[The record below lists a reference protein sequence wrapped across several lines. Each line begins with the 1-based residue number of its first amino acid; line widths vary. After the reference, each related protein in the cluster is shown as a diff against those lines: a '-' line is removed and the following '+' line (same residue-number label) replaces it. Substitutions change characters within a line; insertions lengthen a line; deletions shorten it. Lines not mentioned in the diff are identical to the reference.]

1 MTFVQNY
8 NNNSK
13 IPFTYPIN
21 TSFSYKESV
30 SLDNILIQDNIKEI
44 YNFDNPNNVNLNDL
58 HNLNYDNT
66 EHLKDIGLLIN
77 KNTHK
82 LKSDIQ
88 HFFDIEKQY
97 NFDEIIENNYEN
109 NDNNIYES
117 FKLKEGASFAS
128 AVTKV
133 KNANK
138 FKLPGG
144 GGFKLPDGGFKLP
157 DGGIRLP
164 DGGIR
169 LPDGGIRLPDGGVR
183 LPDDGI
189 RLPDGGGVRLPDGG
203 GARLPDGGGARLP
216 DGGNAPDAPNDFKLP
231 DRNPSDVPDA
241 PDDFKMPDDSK
252 TPDTLNNPDNPDLN
266 NPGLNNP
273 DNPDL
278 NNPDLNNP
286 NNPDLNNPNN
296 PDLNNPNNPDLN
308 NPDNPDLNKPDNPD
322 LNKPDNP
329 DLNNPDN
336 PNIDVDGQPTD
347 AQIMALRRQKRQ
359 NFDQVYDDFKNI
371 NSEIKTNMI
380 NNEAHLEAKYD
391 GDISLDK
398 STKTIL
404 GRMRQGA
411 KDAVAKAYRNVL
423 GNVKSMPGLMGKYA
437 KMSGKFGARKTKQF
451 FSWMADICS
460 RNPKNCALTI
470 LGIAGATALGIYIK
484 ANNNYEKCKR
494 VENEAKE
501 YNVKCDN
508 LKCEEE
514 YNEQAIEE
522 CKKKIEKK
530 KNLKSSPNNKEN
542 VASESN
548 LLKCDDDKACG
559 IQGLTDEKC
568 DEKNNCQNYVM
579 AIDDT
584 KNDCIELE
592 DDKKMD
598 DILKELNNAGIY
610 PGPLWIKDPDTN
622 ELSGPKWTGGKN
634 WDTNDDYSKQ
644 LFDKYIA
651 NKEHCWVKI
660 ADVITTTD
668 YETGETTTEIVEPT
682 ICNEICRKIFDNN
695 IDLKM
700 GEAAIDFLAHI
711 AKEFGYIIQR
721 IVGGIILYFVL
732 YIGYYIF
739 IGSRNMYN
747 YPYKRY

>member
-1 MTFVQNY
+1 MPTRPDIDIDVPTRPD
-8 NNNSK
+8 
-13 IPFTYPIN
+13 IDIDVPTRP
-21 TSFSYKESV
+21 
-30 SLDNILIQDNIKEI
+30 
-44 YNFDNPNNVNLNDL
+44 DNPDLNNP
-58 HNLNYDNT
+58 DNP
-66 EHLKDIGLLIN
+66 
-77 KNTHK
+77 
-82 LKSDIQ
+82 
-88 HFFDIEKQY
+88 
-97 NFDEIIENNYEN
+97 
-109 NDNNIYES
+109 DN
-117 FKLKEGASFAS
+117 
-128 AVTKV
+128 
-133 KNANK
+133 
-138 FKLPGG
+138 
-144 GGFKLPDGGFKLP
+144 PD
-157 DGGIRLP
+157 
-164 DGGIR
+164 
-169 LPDGGIRLPDGGVR
+169 
-183 LPDDGI
+183 
-189 RLPDGGGVRLPDGG
+189 
-203 GARLPDGGGARLP
+203 
-216 DGGNAPDAPNDFKLP
+216 
-231 DRNPSDVPDA
+231 
-241 PDDFKMPDDSK
+241 
-252 TPDTLNNPDNPDLN
+252 LNNPDNPDLN
-266 NPGLNNP
+266 NPGN
-273 DNPDL
+273 
-278 NNPDLNNP
+278 
-286 NNPDLNNPNN
+286 
-296 PDLNNPNNPDLN
+296 
-308 NPDNPDLNKPDNPD
+308 
-322 LNKPDNP
+322 PDNP

-359 NFDQVYDDFKNI
+359 DFDQEYDEFKNI
-371 NSEIKTNMI
+371 DPEIKTNMI

-391 GDISLDK
+391 GEIPLDE

-404 GRMRQGA
+404 GRMKQGA
-411 KDAVAKAYRNVL
+411 NDAVAKAYRNVL

-437 KMSGKFGARKTKQF
+437 KMSGKFGARKTEQF

-494 VENEAKE
+494 IENEAKE

-584 KNDCIELE
+584 KKDCIELE

-610 PGPLWIKDPDTN
+610 PGPLWIKDPNTN

-634 WDTNDDYSKQ
+634 WDKNDEYSKQ
-644 LFDKYIA
+644 LFNKYIV

-660 ADVITTTD
+660 ADIITTTD

-700 GEAAIDFLAHI
+700 GEKAIDFLAHI
-711 AKEFGYIIQR
+711 AKEFGYIIKR

-739 IGSRNMYN
+739 IDEGNMYN
-747 YPYKRY
+747 YPYPRY

>member
-273 DNPDL
+273 DNPDV
-278 NNPDLNNP
+278 
-286 NNPDLNNPNN
+286 
-296 PDLNNPNNPDLN
+296 
-308 NPDNPDLNKPDNPD
+308 DNPSNVIDGNPSET
-322 LNKPDNP
+322 
-329 DLNNPDN
+329 

-347 AQIMALRRQKRQ
+347 AQIMASIRPKRQ
-359 NFDQVYDDFKNI
+359 NFGDTIVKPDEIFPNAKKTDLDNMKKNDDII
-371 NSEIKTNMI
+371 NTYNENLKDIEMRSFIKRNP
-380 NNEAHLEAKYD
+380 NKYSHLFGGKT
-391 GDISLDK
+391 DITD
-398 STKTIL
+398 
-404 GRMRQGA
+404 
-411 KDAVAKAYRNVL
+411 
-423 GNVKSMPGLMGKYA
+423 
-437 KMSGKFGARKTKQF
+437 
-451 FSWMADICS
+451 ADIDGVLKKLGGKVTDLRARSYLS
-460 RNPKNCALTI
+460 RITDMCMKNYKTCGVMMASV
-470 LGIAGATALGIYIK
+470 AAATTLGIYIR

-494 VENEAKE
+494 VEDEAKE

-542 VASESN
+542 VASENN
-548 LLKCDDDKACG
+548 LLKCDDGEACG
-559 IQGLTDEKC
+559 IRGLTDEKC
-568 DEKNNCQNYVM
+568 DEKNNCQNYIM

-584 KNDCIELE
+584 KKNCIELKDGE
-592 DDKKMD
+592 KMN

-610 PGPLWIKDPDTN
+610 PGPLWIKDPETN
-622 ELSGPKWTGGKN
+622 ELSGPKWTGGDN
-634 WDTNDDYSKQ
+634 WDKNDEYSKQ
-644 LFDKYIA
+644 LFNKYIVD
-651 NKEHCWVKI
+651 KEHCWVKI
-660 ADVITTTD
+660 ADIITTTD
-668 YETGETTTEIVEPT
+668 YETGETTTEIVEPA

-700 GEAAIDFLAHI
+700 GEKTIDFLAHI
-711 AKEFGYIIQR
+711 AKEFGDIIKR
-721 IVGGIILYFVL
+721 IVGLIILYFVL